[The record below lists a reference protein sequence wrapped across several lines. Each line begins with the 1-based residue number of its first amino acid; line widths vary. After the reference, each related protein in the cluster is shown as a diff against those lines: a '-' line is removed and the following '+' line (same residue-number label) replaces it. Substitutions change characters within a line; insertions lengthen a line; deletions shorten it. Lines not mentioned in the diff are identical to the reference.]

1 MWWVVGLLVLL
12 AFWPTVTYLGGTC
25 DSPAWAA
32 EWFEGSPMI
41 TVLFF
46 INPECHYANI
56 YFMWFSYYVQYLL
69 EMKPLIL
76 PPEHVLKRGDSE
88 AIAYA
93 FFHLPH
99 WKQVEGALNLLHC
112 TWEGTFRMLPYPL
125 ERGHLFYPY
134 PTCTECADREL
145 LPGEDLLLYCQW
157 VSLSLTIPV
166 SYCRNHVM
174 PYQCFR
180 EKMPPPSSG

>member
-1 MWWVVGLLVLL
+1 
-12 AFWPTVTYLGGTC
+12 
-25 DSPAWAA
+25 
-32 EWFEGSPMI
+32 
-41 TVLFF
+41 
-46 INPECHYANI
+46 
-56 YFMWFSYYVQYLL
+56 
-69 EMKPLIL
+69 MKPLIL

-93 FFHLPH
+93 FFHLAH

-145 LPGEDLLLYCQW
+145 LPGDDIH
-157 VSLSLTIPV
+157 VTFLSLNFLAVCVTQTNGIV
-166 SYCRNHVM
+166 SWICAIRT
-174 PYQCFR
+174 
-180 EKMPPPSSG
+180 

>member
-1 MWWVVGLLVLL
+1 M
-12 AFWPTVTYLGGTC
+12 C
-25 DSPAWAA
+25 
-32 EWFEGSPMI
+32 E
-41 TVLFF
+41 
-46 INPECHYANI
+46 
-56 YFMWFSYYVQYLL
+56 QYLL
-69 EMKPLIL
+69 EMKPMIL

-93 FFHLPH
+93 FFHLAH

-145 LPGEDLLLYCQW
+145 LPGLLKTPCIVWNENLH
-157 VSLSLTIPV
+157 LKFGL
-166 SYCRNHVM
+166 
-174 PYQCFR
+174 QCF
-180 EKMPPPSSG
+180 MM

>member
-1 MWWVVGLLVLL
+1 MCFIALKCYHISLLL
-12 AFWPTVTYLGGTC
+12 Y
-25 DSPAWAA
+25 
-32 EWFEGSPMI
+32 
-41 TVLFF
+41 
-46 INPECHYANI
+46 
-56 YFMWFSYYVQYLL
+56 SYCLQYLL

-145 LPGEDLLLYCQW
+145 LPGQL
-157 VSLSLTIPV
+157 
-166 SYCRNHVM
+166 
-174 PYQCFR
+174 
-180 EKMPPPSSG
+180 

>member
-1 MWWVVGLLVLL
+1 MCKIIVL
-12 AFWPTVTYLGGTC
+12 
-25 DSPAWAA
+25 
-32 EWFEGSPMI
+32 
-41 TVLFF
+41 
-46 INPECHYANI
+46 
-56 YFMWFSYYVQYLL
+56 QYLL

-145 LPGEDLLLYCQW
+145 LPGEYKFTRNALIVCLYKHLFTCQN
-157 VSLSLTIPV
+157 LTKLGRKEIG
-166 SYCRNHVM
+166 RAHV
-174 PYQCFR
+174 
-180 EKMPPPSSG
+180 

>member
-1 MWWVVGLLVLL
+1 
-12 AFWPTVTYLGGTC
+12 
-25 DSPAWAA
+25 
-32 EWFEGSPMI
+32 
-41 TVLFF
+41 
-46 INPECHYANI
+46 
-56 YFMWFSYYVQYLL
+56 
-69 EMKPLIL
+69 MKPLIL

-93 FFHLPH
+93 FFHLSH

-145 LPGEDLLLYCQW
+145 LPGKIA
-157 VSLSLTIPV
+157 STNKFIKS
-166 SYCRNHVM
+166 H
-174 PYQCFR
+174 
-180 EKMPPPSSG
+180 SSICVVNILILKLVD